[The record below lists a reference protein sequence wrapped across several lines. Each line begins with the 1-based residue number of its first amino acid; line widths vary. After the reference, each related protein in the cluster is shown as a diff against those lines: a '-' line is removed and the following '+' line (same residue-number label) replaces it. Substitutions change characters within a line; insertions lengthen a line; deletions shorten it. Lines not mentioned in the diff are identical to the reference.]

1 MGWRSIV
8 ISHPSKISV
17 KDSQLIIEQNE
28 KWSMPIE
35 DLVSIVIENP
45 QVIITTRTLEI
56 LSENNVTLYVCDN
69 RHIPIGYLLPYYQH
83 SRQLKIIKQQ
93 LSQTEPFKKR
103 IWQQLIKRKI
113 QNQAYVL
120 MCTGKRDIS
129 EKLVKLSEKVDSGD
143 TQNIEGQAAKIY
155 FETLF
160 GRNFNRNY
168 DNIYN
173 ACLDYGYS
181 ILRGAIARNI
191 TKYGFIPSLGIHH
204 KSELNNYNLAD
215 DIIEPFR
222 PLVDFWVIENIIN
235 RDIEFTKEIR
245 GNLVDL
251 LNYDVIIENKRQ
263 CVSNA
268 INIMISSYTTAIQNK
283 DYSKILIPMIVPLE
297 RHEYE

>member
-1 MGWRSIV
+1 MGWRSII
-8 ISHPSKISV
+8 ISHPSKLSV
-17 KDSQLIIEQNE
+17 KDNQLIIDQEE

-35 DLVSIVIENP
+35 DIASVVIENP
-45 QVIITTRTLEI
+45 QTLITMKTLEL
-56 LSENNVTLYVCDN
+56 LSNCNVTLYICDN

-83 SRQLKIIKQQ
+83 SRQLKVINQQ

-103 IWQQLIKRKI
+103 LWQQIIKQKI
-113 QNQAYVL
+113 KNQAYVL
-120 MCTGKRDIS
+120 MCIGKRDIS
-129 EKLVKLSEKVDSGD
+129 DKLERMSEKVDSGD
-143 TQNIEGQAAKIY
+143 TLNIEAEVAKIY
-155 FETLF
+155 FETIYE
-160 GRNFNRNY
+160 RNFNRNY
-168 DNIYN
+168 ENIYN

-191 TKYGFIPSLGIHH
+191 AKYGYIPSLGIHH

-222 PLVDFWVIENIIN
+222 PIVDLWVVENIKS
-235 RDIEFTKEIR
+235 DMEFTKEIR
-245 GNLVDL
+245 GGLVDL

-268 INIMISSYTTAIQNK
+268 INIMISSYTTAIQMK
-283 DYSKILIPMIVPLE
+283 DYSKISLPKVVPLE